1 MPMLRVSGLLSGR
14 GSGRI
19 LIIAFFVAGVIGLV
33 LEVAWFRS
41 LSLVLGSHTQALTIV
56 LAAYMAG
63 LVLGNILIGRWIAS
77 GEHSVHTLVR
87 TYAILLGVLGI
98 SGPAVIFLAP
108 GLAVVAAPLLRL
120 LGWNSPGAIL
130 LRGLVGLLLMSVPT
144 IVLGGLWPLVAQ
156 LIARR
161 VDKAAR
167 SLGVLYFL
175 NTLGSV
181 AGALLCGFFL
191 LEHLGVKGTVLLAGA
206 ISLCLSLMVWFWPVR
221 LSAAS
226 SFSRS
231 RLEVRGTERLKYA
244 RGAQMVLLVGF
255 GLSGFAALGLEVLWT
270 RALVTVMGQ
279 PVYGATLV
287 LTAFLLGLA
296 LGGLAAGTFADRVR
310 DPLLGF
316 GIVECGIGI
325 TSILALVML
334 ARAPAVLSGLTGW
347 AWPGLLWGLAGFCFG
362 VMVLPTMLMGGTFP
376 LASKVYLPQMTV
388 MGQRVGVLFAVN
400 TVGALLGALA
410 TGFLLVPALGTV
422 RANLLL
428 AGVGLGVGAV
438 AIAAAG
444 VRSYAKVLIIVGVT
458 VLSALAG
465 AFLVP
470 HRLRILPLDLVA
482 NEDEYWRVLYYRESV
497 EGVVTTAEDP
507 QGIRQ
512 TWVNSSVVC
521 GNALPALKPVR
532 LMGVLPMV
540 LHPAPRDAL
549 VIGYGLG
556 VTSSLLVDLGCDLVD
571 CVEIAPAVVAASEWF
586 AAWNNR
592 VFDNPVLRV
601 MAGDGRNYLLCTT
614 RQYDIISC
622 DPTHPALG
630 SVGLYTREFYQL
642 CLARLR
648 SGGVITQYV
657 PFHKLEERDFLALVN
672 TFRAA
677 FPNCALWRGIAHGV
691 LVGRKDSALAL
702 DWQRIQKTVVGAPR
716 VVREA
721 LTEVFLERPEAL
733 VGGMVLDSA
742 GIARLTRGVAVLTD
756 DQPRVEFVGARAS
769 DTRTWVGNARLVL
782 ECYTG
787 PGNVVLPANDTAVA
801 QAVSKAG
808 VAERARFLAT
818 LAAVEGQ
825 LRQQREYF
833 LQALRADPEDREAQL
848 FLRMSR

>member
-1 MPMLRVSGLLSGR
+1 MRMPRISGVQTDRSSR
-14 GSGRI
+14 AI
-19 LIIAFFVAGVIGLV
+19 LVVAFFVVGVIGLV
-33 LEVAWFRS
+33 LQVAWFRS

-63 LVLGNILIGRWIAS
+63 LALGNILISWWLPS
-77 GEHSVHTLVR
+77 GEYSVHTLVR
-87 TYAILLGVLGI
+87 TYAVLLGILGI

-130 LRGLVGLLLMSVPT
+130 LRGLLGLLVMCVPT
-144 IVLGGLWPLVAQ
+144 IVLGGQWPLVAQ
-156 LIARR
+156 LVARR
-161 VDKAAR
+161 FDQTAR
-167 SLGVLYFL
+167 SLGTLYFL

-181 AGALLCGFFL
+181 VGALLCGFFL
-191 LEHLGVKGTVLLAGA
+191 LEHLGLKGTVLLAGA
-206 ISLCLSLMVWFWPVR
+206 ISLCLGLIVWFWPVR
-221 LSAAS
+221 PSAVG
-226 SFSRS
+226 SFPSFRV
-231 RLEVRGTERLKYA
+231 EVRRAERFEYV
-244 RGAQMVLLVGF
+244 RGAQVILLVGF

-296 LGGLAAGTFADRVR
+296 LGGLAAGTFADQLR

-316 GIVECGIGI
+316 GIVEYGIGI
-325 TSILALVML
+325 TSMLALVML
-334 ARAPAVLSGLTGW
+334 ARGSAMLSGLVGQ
-347 AWPGLLWGLAGFCFG
+347 AWPGLLWGLAGFCLG
-362 VMVLPTMLMGGTFP
+362 VMVLPTLLMGGTFP
-376 LASKVYLPQMTV
+376 LASRVYMPRMTV

-400 TVGALLGALA
+400 TVGAMLGALV
-410 TGFLLVPALGTV
+410 TGFLFVPTLGTV
-422 RANLLL
+422 RTNLVL
-428 AGVGLGVGAV
+428 AGIGGGVGAL

-444 VRSYAKVLIIVGVT
+444 ARNRTKFLIIVGVT
-458 VLSALAG
+458 FLSALAG

-470 HRLRILPLDLVA
+470 HRLRILPPDVAA
-482 NEDEYWRVLYYRESV
+482 NEGEYWRILYHKESG

-507 QGIRQ
+507 QGRRQ

-521 GNALPALKPVR
+521 GSALPALKPVR
-532 LMGVLPMV
+532 LMGVLAVV
-540 LHPAPRDAL
+540 LHPAPSDAL

-556 VTSSLLVDLGCDLVD
+556 VTSSLLADLGCDPVD

-592 VFDNPVLRV
+592 VFENPALRV

-648 SGGVITQYV
+648 PGGVMTQYV
-657 PFHKLEERDFLALVN
+657 PFHKLEEGDFLALVN
-672 TFRAA
+672 TFRTA
-677 FPNCALWRGIAHGV
+677 FPHCALWRGIAHGV
-691 LVGRKDSALAL
+691 LVGRKDSALVL
-702 DWQRIQKTVVGAPR
+702 DWQRIKKTVVGAPE
-716 VVREA
+716 VVRAA
-721 LTEVFLERPEAL
+721 LAEVFLERPEAL

-742 GIARLTRGVAVLTD
+742 GIARLTRGATVLTD
-756 DQPRVEFVGARAS
+756 DQPRVEFVGSRAS
-769 DTRTWVGNARLVL
+769 DTRTWAGNARLVL

-787 PGNVVLPANDTAVA
+787 PGNVVIPANDSAVA
-801 QAVSKAG
+801 RVLSKSAA
-808 VAERARFLAT
+808 AERARFLAT

-825 LRQQREYF
+825 PQQQREHF